1 LVVLIFSS
9 VAENG
14 KILKETENFGSFFG
28 KGRCRSL

>member
-14 KILKETENFGSFFG
+14 KILKETENFGSFFW
-28 KGRCRSL
+28 